1 MSARIC
7 RFVKTVGPAAA
18 AAAPE
23 TGAARVRGG
32 GAAGAAPAD
41 SVTGGTGA
49 AGAAGVI
56 GGGAAGVIGAGVTA
70 EPSAQRLAGASGT
83 SA

>member
-1 MSARIC
+1 MVSIH
-7 RFVKTVGPAAA
+7 
-18 AAAPE
+18 
-23 TGAARVRGG
+23 
-32 GAAGAAPAD
+32 
-41 SVTGGTGA
+41 GTGA

-83 SA
+83 EA